1 MRTASERPLVQ
12 PEEDLSGDLGRQ
24 DQIQVSVIPLQIPTI
39 LTLESTPI
47 VAGTGTW
54 IDQEPKTF
62 QYFFAYLL
70 LKKNIYIKNI
80 NYYAIIYCSVFEKY
94 FNWLLLNKP
103 ARLNRERSLVPLV
116 ISVPFIHRWYNQP
129 LFS

>member
-1 MRTASERPLVQ
+1 MIHIFYGTPCICLLFLETSRRSSASHIPRTGRGASLRTASERPLVQ

-70 LKKNIYIKNI
+70 LKKI
-80 NYYAIIYCSVFEKY
+80 
-94 FNWLLLNKP
+94 
-103 ARLNRERSLVPLV
+103 
-116 ISVPFIHRWYNQP
+116 
-129 LFS
+129 